1 MLGGTKYPSH
11 SDGTVG
17 TFALTCAERPTRW
30 TNFAYGSVMKP
41 LSGKLFRV
49 QNGRVLCASL
59 FLLLGFSSLAELRS
73 APRVDAAIFGGE
85 AFEGTVGKAK
95 VIMVLNTS
103 SQKLVGSYFYR
114 SNGLDIGVSGTA
126 AKLDE
131 INPNT
136 ITNYE
141 KAVTGTFSGVF
152 SADRQTYKGTWKS
165 ATGSKSAAFA
175 LKSIGSS
182 NPGVAQSVRV
192 TKQVKQAKSKL
203 GLATYRFPVIVG
215 TKPDWIA
222 ARINAD
228 IKNRSLADETLA
240 RVTADFES
248 NGSGITGIDYQVN
261 HNANSLLDITTSIET
276 MGAYPDQFKEYLVYD
291 VRSGARVHP
300 ADVFSSFNPIR
311 LLIQKQVK
319 ARIAEA
325 KAADPG
331 SVEDLN
337 LMLGENPGSVDDD
350 TLESFTITKT
360 GAKTGLTF
368 HYLFGFVH
376 AGKALEPNGDVF
388 LSWAELKPF
397 LRSDGLLTPLAQ

>member
-1 MLGGTKYPSH
+1 M
-11 SDGTVG
+11 
-17 TFALTCAERPTRW
+17 
-30 TNFAYGSVMKP
+30 
-41 LSGKLFRV
+41 
-49 QNGRVLCASL
+49 
-59 FLLLGFSSLAELRS
+59 AELRS
-73 APRVDAAIFGGE
+73 APRVDAALFGVE
-85 AFEGTVGKAK
+85 AFEGTVDKAK
-95 VIMVLNTS
+95 VIMILDIS
-103 SQKLVGSYFYR
+103 SPKLVGSYFYR
-114 SNGLDIGVSGTA
+114 SSGLDIGVSGTA

-131 INPNT
+131 IDPNT

-141 KAVTGTFSGVF
+141 KAFTGTFSGVF
-152 SADRQTYKGTWKS
+152 SADKQTYKGTWKS
-165 ATGSKSAAFA
+165 AKGSKSTAFA
-175 LKSIGSS
+175 LKSIGSP
-182 NPGVAQSVRV
+182 NPGLAQSVRV
-192 TKQVKQAKSKL
+192 TNLVKKAKSKQ
-203 GLATYRFPVIVG
+203 GPATYRFPTVVG

-222 ARINAD
+222 TRINAD
-228 IKNRSLADETLA
+228 VKNRSLADETLA

-276 MGAYPDQFKEYLVYD
+276 MGAYPDQFNEHLVYD
-291 VRSGARVHP
+291 LRSGARVHP

-319 ARIAEA
+319 ARIAAA
-325 KAADPG
+325 KADDPG

-337 LMLGENPGSVDDD
+337 LMLGDNPGSVNDD

-397 LRSDGLLTPLAQ
+397 LRPDGLLTPLAQ